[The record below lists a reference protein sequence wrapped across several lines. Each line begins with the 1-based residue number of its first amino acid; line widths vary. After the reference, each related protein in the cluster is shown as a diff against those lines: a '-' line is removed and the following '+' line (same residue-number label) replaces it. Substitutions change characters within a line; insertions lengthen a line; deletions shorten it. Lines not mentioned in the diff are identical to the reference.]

1 MGDIYSKGAK
11 TMIIYCLTN
20 EVNDKKYIGQ
30 TINFK
35 KRMNEHRVPSG
46 KVCRLLSKAIKK
58 YGWES
63 FRAEIIDETA
73 KSYDELNLLEIHYI
87 KKHKSLATE
96 WGYNLESG
104 GNNKTHSLESKQIC
118 REKKQAWWDAHP
130 EEKERMSKQHK
141 GKTLSQE
148 SKELMIKNMPQR
160 KEVMIEGIKYQS
172 IREAARQIGIS
183 KQLCMYRLKA
193 KNFPNWEVI

>member
-35 KRMNEHRVPSG
+35 KRMSEHRRDMREQS
-46 KVCRLLSKAIKK
+46 RLLCKAIKK

-87 KKHKSLATE
+87 KKYKSLSNE
-96 WGYNLESG
+96 WGYNLDEG
-104 GNNKTHSLESKQIC
+104 GHIRNQSPEVRQACSDI
-118 REKKQAWWDAHP
+118 KKAWWDAHP

>member
-1 MGDIYSKGAK
+1 ML
-11 TMIIYCLTN
+11 IYCLTN
-20 EVNDKKYIGQ
+20 EVNNKKYIGQ

-35 KRMNEHRVPSG
+35 KRMAEHRAPSHRE
-46 KVCRLLSKAIKK
+46 CRLLKRAIKK

-63 FRAEIIDETA
+63 FKAEIIDATA
-73 KSYDELNLLEIHYI
+73 KNEDQLNLLEIHYI
-87 KKHKSLATE
+87 KKHKSLANE

-118 REKKQAWWDAHP
+118 REKKQAWWNAHP

-148 SKELMIKNMPQR
+148 SKDLMIKNMPQR
-160 KEVMIEGIKYQS
+160 KEVMIKGIKYIS
-172 IREAARQIGIS
+172 IREAARQLGIS